1 MLKDQVKMTKVLD
14 RTRKK
19 IDRIDLKL
27 QKYLS
32 KREVLIKKIKKI
44 KKTNDIKIEDPVR
57 EREILKK
64 IKSLYVK
71 KIFKSIIKISKEI
84 QR

>member
-1 MLKDQVKMTKVLD
+1 MTKVLD

>member
-1 MLKDQVKMTKVLD
+1 MTKVLD

-19 IDRIDLKL
+19 IDKIDLKL

>member
-1 MLKDQVKMTKVLD
+1 VLKDQVKMTKVLD

>member
-1 MLKDQVKMTKVLD
+1 MTKVLD

-19 IDRIDLKL
+19 IDKIDLKL

-32 KREVLIKKIKKI
+32 KRELLIKKIKKI
-44 KKTNDIKIEDPVR
+44 KKTNNIKTEDPVR

-71 KIFKSIIKISKEI
+71 KIFKLIIKISKEI

>member
-1 MLKDQVKMTKVLD
+1 MTKVLD

-19 IDRIDLKL
+19 IDKIDLKL

-84 QR
+84 QH

>member
-1 MLKDQVKMTKVLD
+1 MTKVLD

-19 IDRIDLKL
+19 IDKIDLKL

-32 KREVLIKKIKKI
+32 KRELLIKKIKKI
-44 KKTNDIKIEDPVR
+44 KKTNNIKTEDPVR
-57 EREILKK
+57 EREILKN

-84 QR
+84 QH

>member
-1 MLKDQVKMTKVLD
+1 MTKVLD

-19 IDRIDLKL
+19 IDKIDLKL

-32 KREVLIKKIKKI
+32 KRELLIKKIKKI
-44 KKTNDIKIEDPVR
+44 KKTNNIKTEDPVR

-84 QR
+84 QH

>member
-44 KKTNDIKIEDPVR
+44 KKTNYIKTEDPVR

>member
-19 IDRIDLKL
+19 IDKIDLKL

>member
-1 MLKDQVKMTKVLD
+1 VLKDQVKMTKVLD

-19 IDRIDLKL
+19 IDKIDLKL